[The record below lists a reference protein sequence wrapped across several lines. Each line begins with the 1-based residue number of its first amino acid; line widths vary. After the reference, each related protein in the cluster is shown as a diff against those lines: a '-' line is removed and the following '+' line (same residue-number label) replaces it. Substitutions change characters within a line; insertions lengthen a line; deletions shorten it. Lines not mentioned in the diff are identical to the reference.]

1 MKGNNLKFA
10 TSGQAA
16 VIGMAIAALLLL
28 GCPAQGATPNSPN
41 PVTAPTN
48 TAAKTETKLTPKQ
61 IAELKTKAAKGDA
74 EAQFG
79 LAQAYSRGDG
89 VPEDEG
95 ESFKW
100 TTRAAENGHA
110 KAAYELAVAYRY
122 GERFGVTTNAPLA
135 LRWLTAAADRG
146 LVEAQTELASSY
158 SDGGPPGTLS
168 WGTPKDLVEAAN
180 WYRKAAE
187 QGDVYASAMLGAIHS
202 SGEGVPTNKVEA
214 AKWYRKAADQ
224 GDRVAQSSLG
234 EMYLHGE
241 GVPTNTTEG
250 LRLIELA
257 VASLEAK
264 LKALEK
270 YTNRV
275 LDTVRG
281 VWGPELSKQCAL
293 LGDYYY
299 YGTMVP
305 GSITNALHW
314 YEKAALASESYNSRR
329 AQFQLGYI
337 YATKEGNFHEAT
349 KWFRKCAEAG
359 NPTAQLNLALLY
371 YKGDGV
377 ERDWKEAA
385 NWYRKA
391 AEAGDVAAQVALAG
405 LYRDGEGVPRDDW
418 EAAKLFRKA
427 AEQGHAAAQI
437 NLGAALVNGTGV
449 PRDYVEGYKWF
460 NLATANG
467 DTAQLRERARKNLDS
482 ITGYMTPEQIAEAQR
497 RSSAFVPR
505 QSSPS
510 GSNVRWEDFKPAHQQ
525 PRATGTAFFI
535 TADGY
540 LLTCAHV
547 ANPPEPKSA
556 DGFLDAR
563 PVTRIEV
570 TVAGKTH
577 AAKLVKVDKANDVA
591 VLQVTGTYYPLPLA
605 PSRMAKLGEAI
616 CTLGFPNTD
625 IQGVEP
631 KFTTGEINGLAGIQ
645 DDPRHFQISVAV
657 QPGNSGGPLLDS
669 SGNVIGLV
677 SARLADIA
685 TLKITGSLPQNV
697 NYALKSS
704 FITAFLETLPDVSSK
719 LKTPRPTRARPL
731 AEIAD
736 EVKSSVVLVT
746 VY

>member
-146 LVEAQTELASSY
+146 LVEAQSELASSY

-329 AQFQLGYI
+329 AQFQLGYLH
-337 YATKEGNFHEAT
+337 ATETKNFTEAV
-349 KWFRKCAEAG
+349 KWYRKCAEG
-359 NPTAQLNLALLY
+359 GDTTAQFSLAIRY
-371 YKGDGV
+371 YYGNGV
-377 ERDWKEAA
+377 ERDLKEAA
-385 NWYRKA
+385 KWYRKA
-391 AEAGDVAAQVALAG
+391 AEAGGADAQDSLAEM
-405 LYRDGEGVPRDDW
+405 YRDGEGVPRDDG
-418 EAAKLFRKA
+418 EAAKWFRKA
-427 AEQGHAAAQI
+427 AEQGHATGQN
-437 NLGAALVNGTGV
+437 NLGSAYAEGRGV
-449 PRDYVEGYKWF
+449 PQDYVEAHKWF
-460 NLATANG
+460 NLAA
-467 DTAQLRERARKNLDS
+467 AQGSPYGMKNRDG
-482 ITGYMTPEQIAEAQR
+482 ITRSMTPGQIAEAQR
-497 RSSAFVPR
+497 RSSAFVPQ

-547 ANPPEPKSA
+547 VIPPEPKSA
-556 DGFLDAR
+556 DGLLDAR

-570 TVAGKTH
+570 TVAGKTL

-591 VLQVTGTYYPLPLA
+591 VLQVAGTFKPLPLA
-605 PSRMAKLGEAI
+605 PSRTAKLGEAI

-657 QPGNSGGPLLDS
+657 QPGNSGGPLVDS